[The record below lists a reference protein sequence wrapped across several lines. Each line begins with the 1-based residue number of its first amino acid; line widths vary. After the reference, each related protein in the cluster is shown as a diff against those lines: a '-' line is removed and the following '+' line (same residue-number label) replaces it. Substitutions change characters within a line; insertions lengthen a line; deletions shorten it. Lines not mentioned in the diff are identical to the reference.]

1 MKPRSITAGLLALVL
16 ALTPI
21 CSLGEA
27 ATAPEP
33 TLTPQPEETAELI
46 GAAEATETTEAAET
60 TPTLEE
66 QGMTLGIHSVYYPQ
80 VKGMADEAMQEAVN
94 AKIISAGGVEE
105 LLVRLAM
112 VMSLE
117 TPLQVTWQGTLE
129 ENVLSCAMSAR
140 GPVEDARTTERWSS
154 VNIDLTTGED
164 ITFADLFLDEEA
176 ARAALESYL
185 WDVVAPELSAH
196 LERSELTPIPDCF
209 WMSAQ
214 GLTLC
219 YPIGQLSTLSGRAG
233 TVTILWTE
241 LREYLKLGE
250 GTVLRRIGAEASIT
264 LDDSSAAAIA
274 ACVAEGALPGLPV
287 KIGDDMT
294 EVIDKYRRLFDPD
307 LYEGGRMFTLEDG
320 AFRQVYILTDALSEK
335 SVEGSVVQGI
345 RADRLNLY
353 GLCTGETTLEAWRAA
368 LGEPDATVE
377 LDAERAESYRLT
389 SGTSDYYTYGSYR
402 LRLHADETGVLRSVF
417 LIP

>member
-16 ALTPI
+16 ALGPI

-27 ATAPEP
+27 ETTPEP
-33 TLTPQPEETAELI
+33 TLTPPIAETAQASEI
-46 GAAEATETTEAAET
+46 TEVPESALG
-60 TPTLEE
+60 LEE
-66 QGMTLGIHSVYYPQ
+66 KGMSLGIHSVYYPQ
-80 VKGMADEAMQEAVN
+80 VNGMADEAMQEAIN
-94 AKIISAGGVEE
+94 AKIISAGDIEE
-105 LLVRLAM
+105 LLVRLAV

-117 TPLQVTWQGTLE
+117 TPLQATWQGTLT

-140 GPVEDARTTERWSS
+140 GPIEDTRTVERWSS
-154 VNIDLTTGED
+154 VNIDLTTGEE
-164 ITFADLFLDEEA
+164 ITFADLFLDEAA
-176 ARAALESYL
+176 ARAAIEAYL

-209 WMSAQ
+209 SMNAQ

-219 YPIGQLSTLSGRAG
+219 YPMEQLSTLSGRAG
-233 TVTILWTE
+233 TVTILWYE
-241 LREYLKLGE
+241 LRDYLKLGE
-250 GTVLRRIGAEASIT
+250 GTVLRRIGAEASVT
-264 LDDSSAAAIA
+264 LNESSVESIA
-274 ACVAEGALPGLPV
+274 ACVAQGALPGLPV
-287 KIGDDMT
+287 HIGDDMSK
-294 EVIDKYRRLFDPD
+294 VIEKYRRLFDPD

-353 GLCTGETTLEAWRAA
+353 GLCTGETTLKAWREV
-368 LGEPDATVE
+368 LGEPEATVA
-377 LDAERAESYRLT
+377 LDAERAESYRLEC
-389 SGTSDYYTYGSYR
+389 GTSDYYPYGSYR
-402 LRLHADETGVLRSVF
+402 LRLHADETGVLRHVF